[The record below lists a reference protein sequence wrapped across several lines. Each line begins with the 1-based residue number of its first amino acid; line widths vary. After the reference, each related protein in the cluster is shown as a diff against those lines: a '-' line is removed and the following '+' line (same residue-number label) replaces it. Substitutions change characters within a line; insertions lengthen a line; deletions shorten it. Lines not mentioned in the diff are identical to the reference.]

1 MSDVPPELDGPLPPA
16 EFQRRLAMIEARM
29 RDDPEA
35 GEETR
40 ELVLWFTRR
49 YPSLVE
55 RCRYATRK
63 HRELS
68 RSPLR
73 ARRER

>member
-1 MSDVPPELDGPLPPA
+1 VSDASPDRDGPLPPE
-16 EFQRRLAMIEARM
+16 EFERRLAIIEARM

-49 YPSLVE
+49 YPSVVE

-73 ARRER
+73 ARREP